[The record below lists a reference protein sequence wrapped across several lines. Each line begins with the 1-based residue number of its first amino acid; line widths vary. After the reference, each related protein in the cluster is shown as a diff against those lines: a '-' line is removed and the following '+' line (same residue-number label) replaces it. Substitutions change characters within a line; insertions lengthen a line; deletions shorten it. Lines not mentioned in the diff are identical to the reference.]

1 MKGLRDIKIKRQL
14 LAILQVLAN
23 SEGPI
28 GSERISEILRLSG
41 IELTDRAIRDY
52 LILTDRMGWTEN
64 LGRKGRRI
72 TNRGR
77 EELDTELVV
86 DKVGFVS
93 SKVEDLAFR
102 MDFDLSKKRGNI
114 ILNIS
119 YFQKVYLFK
128 HIKKICQVYEKNLGM
143 GKLLTIVDEEQTLGS
158 FRVPKNHIAVGTI
171 CSVSL
176 NGIFLQNGIPMTSR
190 FGTLVELQNG
200 TPKRFTQII
209 SYDGT
214 TIDPLEIF
222 IRGRMTNVESAIK
235 TGNGIIGVSFREIPS
250 VSLNKAKELAKEVEN
265 SLLGGILAFGT
276 PNQPLLDM
284 PVPNGRTGILVLAGL
299 NPIAV
304 LAENGVEVVSKAMSC
319 LYDYNALI
327 HYTEIEKYIK
337 KFFK

>member
-1 MKGLRDIKIKRQL
+1 MKRFRDIKIKRQL
-14 LAILQVLAN
+14 QAILHVLAN
-23 SEGPI
+23 SEEPI

-72 TNRGR
+72 TNLGR
-77 EELDTELVV
+77 EELETELAV

-102 MDFDLSKKRGNI
+102 MDFDLIKKQGKV

-119 YFQKVYLFK
+119 YLKKGYLPK
-128 HIKKICQVYEKNLGM
+128 YINKICRVYEKNLGM
-143 GKLLTIVDEEQTLGS
+143 GKLLTIADEEQTLGS
-158 FRVPKNHIAVGTI
+158 FRVPKGHVAIGTI

-176 NGIFLQNGIPMTSR
+176 NGIFLRHGIPMTSR
-190 FGTLVELQNG
+190 FGSLIELEKG
-200 TPKRFTQII
+200 EPKRFTQII

-222 IRGRMTNVESAIK
+222 IRGRMTNVWSATK
-235 TGNGIIGVSFREIPS
+235 TGHGVIGVSFREIPS
-250 VSLNKAKELAKEVEN
+250 VSLNKAKELAKEVEKC
-265 SLLGGILAFGT
+265 LLGGILAFGT

-284 PVPNGRTGILVLAGL
+284 SVPNGRTGILVLAGL

-304 LAENGVEVVSKAMSC
+304 LAENGVEVVSKAMNC
-319 LYDYNALI
+319 LFDYSALVK
-327 HYTEIEKYIK
+327 YTEIEKLVK
-337 KFFK
+337 KII

>member
-1 MKGLRDIKIKRQL
+1 MKSFRDIKIKRQL
-14 LAILQVLAN
+14 QAILHVLAN
-23 SEGPI
+23 SEESI

-52 LILTDRMGWTEN
+52 LILTDSMGWTEN

-77 EELDTELVV
+77 EELETELVV

-102 MDFDLSKKRGNI
+102 MDFDLSKKQGKI

-119 YFQKVYLFK
+119 YLKKEYLSK
-128 HIKKICQVYEKNLGM
+128 YINKIYQVYEKNLGM
-143 GKLLTIVDEEQTLGS
+143 GKLLTIADEEQTLGS
-158 FRVPKNHIAVGTI
+158 FRVPKNHVAIGTI

-176 NGIFLQNGIPMTSR
+176 NGIFLRHGIPMTSR
-190 FGTLVELQNG
+190 FGSLVELEQG
-200 TPKRFTQII
+200 EPKRFTQII

-222 IRGRMTNVESAIK
+222 IRGRMTNVGSATK
-235 TGNGIIGVSFREIPS
+235 TGNGVIGVSFREIPS
-250 VSLNKAKELAKEVEN
+250 VSLNKAKELAKEVEKC
-265 SLLGGILAFGT
+265 LLGGILAFGT

-284 PVPNGRTGILVLAGL
+284 SVPYGRTGILVLAGL

-304 LAENGVEVVSKAMSC
+304 LAENGVEVVSKAMNC
-319 LYDYNALI
+319 LFDYNSLI
-327 HYTEIEKYIK
+327 QYTEIEKLVK
-337 KFFK
+337 KII

>member
-1 MKGLRDIKIKRQL
+1 MKSFRDIKVKRQL
-14 LAILQVLAN
+14 QAILQVLSN
-23 SEGPI
+23 SEEPI

-72 TNRGR
+72 TERGR
-77 EELDTELVV
+77 EELETELVV
-86 DKVGFVS
+86 DRVGFVS

-102 MDFDLSKKRGNI
+102 MDFDLAKKQGKI

-119 YFQKVYLFK
+119 YLRKEHFLK

-143 GKLLTIVDEEQTLGS
+143 GKLLTIANEEQILGS
-158 FRVPKNHIAVGTI
+158 FRVPKNHVAIGTI

-176 NGIFLQNGIPMTSR
+176 NGIFLRHGIPMTSR
-190 FGTLVELQNG
+190 FGSLVELQEG

-222 IRGRMTNVESAIK
+222 IRGRMTNVWSATQ
-235 TGNGIIGVSFREIPS
+235 TGNGVIGVSFREIPS
-250 VSLNKAKELAKEVEN
+250 VSLNKAKELSKKVED

-284 PVPNGRTGILVLAGL
+284 SVPNGRTGILVLAGL
-299 NPIAV
+299 NPIAI
-304 LAENGVEVVSKAMSC
+304 LAENGVEVISKAMNC
-319 LYDYNALI
+319 LFDYNALI
-327 HYTEIEKYIK
+327 EYTEVEKLANKILR
-337 KFFK
+337 